1 MLESKP
7 LPIFIIELRHFL
19 DKWHLNE
26 VSNAMYP
33 KADIYGLISVGAAI
47 ATTPSAF
54 DQFCEELSVFHPEF
68 FGLVDINELEMF
80 FKELQSSIMNSLLP
94 AQHIVNLSTPPLF
107 YKWVGPTTISLVG
120 HREPVSYDTVQ
131 RAARQRAWDL
141 LSQASRDAETYN
153 GPFYRV

>member
-1 MLESKP
+1 MLESTQ

-26 VSNAMYP
+26 ISNVMFP

-47 ATTPSAF
+47 AISPSAF

-80 FKELQSSIMNSLLP
+80 FKELQSSIMTCLLP

-120 HREPVSYDTVQ
+120 HREPTSYEFVQ
-131 RAARQRAWDL
+131 RAARERAWDF
-141 LSQASRDAETYN
+141 LSQTNRTAEPY
-153 GPFYRV
+153 GKSFYRV